1 VAEQSQNRRS
11 AILLVGLLFGQLM
24 LMTGSAR
31 DVGGAGVLESWT
43 MTWTSPIVRLA
54 DIVGGGLS
62 HLLTGGQNL
71 LAAHSR
77 SAELEEELGRLH
89 AELRLSRE
97 AAQENSRLRRLLAMR
112 DDYQGNAISA
122 SVVVSNQTDQAKLV
136 VVNRGTR
143 DGVRTDLPVIA
154 WGGAVGR
161 VVTAYERHSKV
172 RLLTDPN
179 SGVAGLIQRSR
190 AQGMVLGN
198 GDRPLELHY
207 VPRFSDVV
215 LGDLVVTSALD
226 GIFPRGYEIG
236 KVISISESRSGAQT
250 IYVAP
255 ELDYGALEEVLILTE
270 SVGGGL
276 QHALDPADRP

>member
-62 HLLTGGQNL
+62 NLLTGGKNL
-71 LAAHSR
+71 LTAHSR

-97 AAQENSRLRRLLAMR
+97 AAQENSRLRRLLAVR
-112 DDYQGNAISA
+112 DDYQGNAITA
-122 SVVVSNQTDQAKLV
+122 SVVVSNQTDQAKMV

-161 VVTAYERHSKV
+161 VVAAYERHSKV

-207 VPRFSDVV
+207 VPRFSDVMP
-215 LGDLVVTSALD
+215 GDLVVTSALD

-236 KVISISESRSGAQT
+236 KVISISQSRSGAQT

-270 SVGGGL
+270 SVGGDL
-276 QHALDPADRP
+276 QHAPDPADRP

>member
-71 LAAHSR
+71 LEAHSR

-112 DDYQGNAISA
+112 DDYQGNVISA

-136 VVNRGTR
+136 IVNRGTR

-161 VVTAYERHSKV
+161 VVAAYERHSKV

-236 KVISISESRSGAQT
+236 KVISFSESRSGAQT

-270 SVGGGL
+270 SVGGDL